1 MTLVST
7 SGNKIYYNTLDNYD
21 GLPSNMKLYVS
32 GVQVAL
38 VTFNGPYLGLPFAF
52 ERNVSGTITLYYG
65 VFTVGRVDF

>member
-7 SGNKIYYNTLDNYD
+7 AGSRIYYDTLENYD
-21 GLPSNMKLYVS
+21 GLPSNMKIYVA

-52 ERNVSGTITLYYG
+52 ERNVSGTTNLYYG
-65 VFTVGRVDF
+65 VFTVDRIDF